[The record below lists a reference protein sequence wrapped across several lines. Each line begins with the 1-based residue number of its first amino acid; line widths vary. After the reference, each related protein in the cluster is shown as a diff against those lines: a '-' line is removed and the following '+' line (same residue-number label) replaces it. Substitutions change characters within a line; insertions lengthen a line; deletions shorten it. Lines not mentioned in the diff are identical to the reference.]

1 MKKRTLGKIATV
13 INSLQGLLSNI
24 HETLQILTTELFVA
38 MTTKL
43 MVTPVI

>member
-1 MKKRTLGKIATV
+1 MVKGLTV
-13 INSLQGLLSNI
+13 AKLPQGLLSNVP
-24 HETLQILTTELFVA
+24 EALQILTTELFVA